1 MNPNYIDTVRLL
13 LAIAPAVFASG
24 RFAMKGG
31 TALNLFVQ
39 EMPRLS
45 VDIDLVFVDH
55 HADRQAALQVI
66 AQELAKVQSELA
78 GKGYRAHLPANAEGD
93 DVKLVVSDDTVQVK
107 VEVNFVFRG
116 TVLPVE
122 TRSLVATA
130 QDLFTTDLA
139 VPVLATAELYG
150 SKLVAAMDR
159 QHPRDIFDVMHMLE
173 HFGWQTPFV
182 DCFVAYLAGH
192 NRPIH
197 EVLFPKAKPLEP
209 AFTNEFA
216 GMTRDEVEL
225 DTLVHVQARLLQE
238 LPRRLTPT
246 HRDFLQTL
254 VQGSPDWEQMPMQHL
269 HELPAIK
276 WKLMNLA
283 KLKKS
288 SATRFAAQHHLLAER
303 FDQTRAESASTMLS
317 RSDAD
322 PHDDS

>member
-1 MNPNYIDTVRLL
+1 MNQNYIDTVRLL

-39 EMPRLS
+39 DMPRLS

-55 HADRQAALQVI
+55 HPDRQAALQAI
-66 AQELAKVQSELA
+66 ALELAAVQVALA
-78 GKGYRAHLPANAEGD
+78 GKGLRAHLPANPSGD
-93 DVKLVVSDDTVQVK
+93 DVKLVVSNDTAQVK

-122 TRSLVATA
+122 TRSLVVTA

-159 QHPRDIFDVMHMLE
+159 QHPRDIFDMMHMLD
-173 HFGWQTPFV
+173 HFGWQASIV

-192 NRPIH
+192 NRPVH
-197 EVLFPKAKPLEP
+197 EVLFPKTKPLEP
-209 AFTNEFA
+209 AFTNEFV
-216 GMTRDEVEL
+216 GMTRDTVEL
-225 DTLVHVQARLLQE
+225 DTLMQMQARLIKE
-238 LPRRLTPT
+238 LPKQLTPA
-246 HRDFLQTL
+246 HRDFLMSL
-254 VQGSPDWEQMPMQHL
+254 VQGEPAWELMPMQHL
-269 HELPAIK
+269 RELPALK

-283 KLKKS
+283 KLKKT
-288 SATRFAAQHHLLAER
+288 SAKRFAAQTELLAAR
-303 FDQTRAESASTMLS
+303 LDQNAG
-317 RSDAD
+317 
-322 PHDDS
+322 